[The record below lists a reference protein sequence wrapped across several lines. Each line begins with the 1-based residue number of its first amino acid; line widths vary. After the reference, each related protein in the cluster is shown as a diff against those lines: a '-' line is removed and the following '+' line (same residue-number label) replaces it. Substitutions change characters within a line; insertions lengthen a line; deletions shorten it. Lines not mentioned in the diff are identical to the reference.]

1 MTKTLLLMLAAI
13 NGMDVPPQPDAPVSI
28 QQASRG
34 LQQASN
40 QAPRVPLDQLVPSS
54 PSRLG
59 IKSTPKPR
67 RTATRRPKQ
76 EKMSLRLSQGRCKQ
90 FQSTAYG
97 PPWGGIEGTGT
108 TATGLKLK
116 PGKYVV
122 AVDPKIIPLGSKIKV
137 WPNPHDWRGEFLA
150 ADTGGAIQG
159 RIVDFFVWQ
168 GDQAKYN
175 WGRRSVQVCRN

>member
-1 MTKTLLLMLAAI
+1 MLAAI
-13 NGMDVPPQPDAPVSI
+13 NGMDVPPQPDAPASI

-40 QAPRVPLDQLVPSS
+40 QAPRVPLEQLVPYSS
-54 PSRLG
+54 PQVG
-59 IKSTPKPR
+59 VKNVPKPS
-67 RTATRRPKQ
+67 RTASRRVKQ
-76 EKMSLRLSQGRCKQ
+76 KKMGSGSSRGRCKQ

-97 PPWGGIEGTGT
+97 PPWGGIEGTGI

-116 PGKYVV
+116 PGQYVV
-122 AVDPKIIPLGSKIKV
+122 AVDPQVIPLGSKIRV

-159 RIVDFFVWQ
+159 YIVDFFVWQ
-168 GDQAKYN
+168 GERAKYN
-175 WGRRSVQVCRN
+175 WGRRSVRVCRG